1 MSIVGKERS
10 VMLNGSYAKKLY
22 LIFAAL
28 LMVGALVGYAV
39 ANARS
44 TVDET
49 DVYRVELV
57 PNDPYKVQN
66 GLNALAKQGWYYV
79 SSISRSD
86 GKVLLVLR
94 KEY

>member
-1 MSIVGKERS
+1 
-10 VMLNGSYAKKLY
+10 MLHGSHAKKLY

-39 ANARS
+39 ADARS
-44 TVDET
+44 AQDDS

-57 PNDPYKVQN
+57 PNDPYKVQK
-66 GLNALAKQGWYYV
+66 GLNALAKQGWTYQ
-79 SSISRSD
+79 SSISRPD